1 MPGDLVHQY
10 IIKCSGVYV
19 RLWLYLQEIT
29 MHVFNGQSG
38 TVLGNWCFIFRVMVG
53 EKLVYK
59 CPRGGIKDKYPQQH
73 DSQYPV

>member
-1 MPGDLVHQY
+1 M
-10 IIKCSGVYV
+10 
-19 RLWLYLQEIT
+19 QET
-29 MHVFNGQSG
+29 AMHVFNGQGG
-38 TVLGNWCFIFRVMVG
+38 TVLSYRFFIFGIMVG